1 MIVRPSLTAVAIGAK
16 MRAMRPPLFC
26 AVLFVAAC
34 NPDDERQGSATG
46 FTTTVTTATTVSTAA
61 SSGDGSSGDASS
73 AAFTSDAPTTSA
85 GATTELA
92 STGGASTTAVASST
106 SEAVGSTS
114 LASTTADTGAPLCPP
129 QGEQDCSPGP
139 GSGEGDTC
147 AKGETCFRV
156 SVQDAVKQVLAGHP
170 EWFMHDD
177 MGDYVVEVELYMN
190 AVVELVAATGLCAIR
205 DPNAGDEIAV
215 KFNNEFAES
224 FDILTAAGYAR
235 YGDGIYT
242 ATCTPAWF

>member
-1 MIVRPSLTAVAIGAK
+1 
-16 MRAMRPPLFC
+16 MRPPLFY
-26 AVLFVAAC
+26 AVLVVAAC
-34 NPDDERQGSATG
+34 HPDDDRQGSATA
-46 FTTTVTTATTVSTAA
+46 FTTTVTTVTTVSTAA
-61 SSGDGSSGDASS
+61 SSGDASSGDAST
-73 AAFTSDAPTTSA
+73 AAFTTADAPTTTA
-85 GATTELA
+85 AATTNAA
-92 STGGASTTAVASST
+92 STDATSTTAGAGST
-106 SEAVGSTS
+106 SEAAGTTS

-147 AKGETCFRV
+147 AKGETCFRAT
-156 SVQDAVKQVLAGHP
+156 VQDAVKQVLAGHP

-190 AVVELVAATGLCAIR
+190 TAVELVAATGLCAIR

-242 ATCTPAWF
+242 ATCAPAWF

>member
-1 MIVRPSLTAVAIGAK
+1 
-16 MRAMRPPLFC
+16 MRPPLFC